1 MSRADHYQEE
11 NPYQGRVVVIT
22 GASSGFGKGTALELA
37 RRGASVVLAARN
49 EELLSTIASQCE
61 ALGGQAIA
69 VPTDVSDRDSLMN
82 LATQAISRFEHFDV
96 WINNAGV
103 ASIGRFDEV
112 PLDDHIQVIQTDL
125 VGTLMGSYAA
135 LKHFRERWTG
145 TLINVASVIGKIP
158 APYYASYAAAK
169 FGIVGLG
176 DALRQELR
184 QEQELGQENGEA
196 IRVCTVMPMAH
207 NTDFF
212 EHAGNYTGHKAE
224 PIPPIYDPQVT
235 VDALV
240 KLVVEPEDE
249 VITGWQG
256 GVFNFLHKLMPRAVE
271 KMMASRT
278 RKSQFESPLA
288 PMTAGSVHDS
298 ERQLSTSRK

>member
-1 MSRADHYQEE
+1 MSRTDQYEKE
-11 NPYQGRVVVIT
+11 NQYQGRVVVIT

-49 EELLSTIASQCE
+49 EELLATIASQCE
-61 ALGGQAIA
+61 ALGGQALA
-69 VPTDVSDRDSLMN
+69 VQTDVSNRESLMN

-125 VGTLMGSYAA
+125 VGTLMGSYVA

-176 DALRQELR
+176 DALRQELS
-184 QEQELGQENGEA
+184 QENDEA

-256 GVFNFLHKLMPRAVE
+256 GVFTFLHKLMPGAVE

-278 RKSQFESPLA
+278 RKSQFEAPLA

-298 ERQLSTSRK
+298 ERHLATSHRQ

>member
-1 MSRADHYQEE
+1 MSRADEYQKE
-11 NPYQGRVVVIT
+11 NQYQGRVVVIT

-37 RRGASVVLAARN
+37 RRGASVVLAARS
-49 EELLSTIASQCE
+49 EELLATIASQCE
-61 ALGGQAIA
+61 ALGGQALA
-69 VPTDVSDRDSLMN
+69 VPTDVSNRESLMN

-184 QEQELGQENGEA
+184 QENDEA

-212 EHAGNYTGHKAE
+212 EHAGNYTGHRAE

-256 GVFNFLHKLMPRAVE
+256 GVFTFLHKLMPGAVE

-278 RKSQFESPLA
+278 RKSQLEAPLA
-288 PMTAGSVHDS
+288 PMTSGSVHDS
-298 ERQLSTSRK
+298 EPAAISRR